1 MGSGTDV
8 LSTDFWIMG
17 MAIFGSI
24 LLYIPGNMAYIDALF
39 FASGG
44 CTQSGLNTIDINLL
58 NTYQQILL
66 FFFPMLC
73 NPITINTFV
82 VFLRLYWFE
91 KRFQHIAK
99 EAKRQRRSIS
109 KSRSQMRGERD
120 IGQEEHGVNGR
131 KITVMHGMHGAVT
144 NGKQKANG
152 EDMHGVDSHPSENQN
167 DYAITFDKE
176 DTQSLGPNGHP
187 PTLRT
192 QPTIKFADHVKRSD
206 GMEDEQLRIP
216 ATRDAET
223 HIAFLER
230 QRNRND
236 GVLRIP
242 GPRDADRGVAPE
254 TIDEEA
260 PRSPSIYRR
269 GSEPEYFPQGHEG
282 LDKENGH
289 LSPLPEDDSQHREVT
304 VKDSLGR
311 TENIAESAHAAV
323 RALDALRFRKP
334 RMKKKLHEDDKNLA
348 KTGSRMPT
356 FSTLR
361 NHFTRDKEP
370 MDPMPYISFQ
380 PTVGRNSAFVDL
392 SQSQREELGGIEYRS
407 LKSLALILVSYYW
420 FWSVLGFICL
430 VPWILRTGYYGA
442 VVDAAGQNRTWWGF
456 FTATSS
462 FNDMGFTLTPDSM
475 VSFQTAIFPLLFM
488 SFLILIGN
496 TAFPVMLRWII
507 WLASKI
513 VPQGS
518 GIWEELKFLLDHPR
532 RCFTLLFPSHATWW
546 LFWILVLLNGVDL
559 LFFII
564 LDFGNPIVTDLPPN
578 IRVLDGWFQAASTR
592 TAGFAC
598 VNLADLHP
606 GIQISYLVMMYISV
620 FPIAISVRR
629 TNVYEEQSLGIWSTE
644 EEDEKQTS
652 YVGSHIRRQLS
663 FDLWFVA
670 LGWFIIAI
678 SEGSRLQA
686 DNSSFTLFT
695 VLFEIISAY
704 GTVGL
709 SLGYPGTNTSFS
721 AQFGVIGKLVII
733 AMQIRGRH
741 RGLPYELDRA
751 ILLPS
756 ESLQQREA
764 EEAARRRRSS
774 FATTS
779 GAGEDLRA
787 VPSNVSG
794 REKEAGVATGAQRK
808 PRSRSNVFSVILH
821 PGPSMPSMHRR
832 YSSRRK
838 DSVGAAEDLAAVGE
852 SGIRGRTYHPQMEW
866 AEEEGGREREGGREG
881 SFGPP
886 KKRMSA

>member
-1 MGSGTDV
+1 M
-8 LSTDFWIMG
+8 LFADFWIIG
-17 MAIFGSI
+17 MTIFGSV
-24 LLYIPGNMAYIDALF
+24 LVYIPGNLRYIDALF

-44 CTQSGLNTIDINLL
+44 CTQSGLNPVDINLL
-58 NTYQQILL
+58 TTYQQILL
-66 FFFPMLC
+66 FILPMLC

-99 EAKRQRRSIS
+99 EAKRSRRSIS
-109 KSRSQMRGERD
+109 KSWSQAKGERD
-120 IGQEEHGVNGR
+120 IGQEEQGVNGR
-131 KITVMHGMHGAVT
+131 KITVMHDMHGAVT

-152 EDMHGVDSHPSENQN
+152 EDMQGVDSHPSENQN

-176 DTQSLGPNGHP
+176 DTQSLGPNSHP
-187 PTLRT
+187 LPLPLRT

-236 GVLRIP
+236 GILRIP

-260 PRSPSIYRR
+260 PRSPSVHRR
-269 GSEPEYFPQGHEG
+269 GSEPEYFPQGYEG

-289 LSPLPEDDSQHREVT
+289 LSPLPEDDSQNREVT
-304 VKDSLGR
+304 KEDSRGR
-311 TENIAESAHAAV
+311 RENTAESARAAV
-323 RALDALRFRKP
+323 RALGALKFRKP
-334 RMKKKLHEDDKNLA
+334 RIMKKDEKLGADDKNLT
-348 KTGSRMPT
+348 KTGSRLPS

-361 NHFTRDKEP
+361 NHFTREKEP
-370 MDPMPYISFQ
+370 MDPMPYISFE

-407 LKSLALILVSYYW
+407 LKSLAVILVSYYW
-420 FWSVLGFICL
+420 FWSILGYICL
-430 VPWILRTGYYGA
+430 VPWIIRTNFYGE
-442 VVDAAGQNRTWWGF
+442 VVDAVSQNRTWWGF

-462 FNDMGFTLTPDSM
+462 FNDVGFTLTPDSM
-475 VSFQTAIFPLLFM
+475 VSFQTAIFPLLLM

-496 TAFPVMLRWII
+496 TAFPIMLRWII
-507 WLASKI
+507 WLVSKI

-532 RCFTLLFPSHATWW
+532 RCFTLLFPAHATWW
-546 LFWILVLLNGVDL
+546 LFWILVLLNGIDL

-629 TNVYEEQSLGIWSTE
+629 TNVYEEQSLGIWSTD
-644 EEDEKQTS
+644 EEDDKHTS

-678 SEGSRLQA
+678 AEGSRLHGPN
-686 DNSSFTLFT
+686 DSSFTLFT

-709 SLGYPGTNTSFS
+709 SLGYAGTNASFS
-721 AQFGVIGKLVII
+721 AQFGVISKLVII

-756 ESLQQREA
+756 ESLQRREE

-774 FATTS
+774 FATTL
-779 GAGEDLRA
+779 GAGEDLRPVTTNA
-787 VPSNVSG
+787 SA
-794 REKEAGVATGAQRK
+794 REDEEGVTTGAQRK
-808 PRSRSNVFSVILH
+808 PRRSNVFSVILH
-821 PGPSMPSMHRR
+821 PGPSMVPLNRR
-832 YSSRRK
+832 HSTRRK
-838 DSVGAAEDLAAVGE
+838 DSAAGAEDRAAVGGGGVE
-852 SGIRGRTYHPQMEW
+852 GRANHPQME
-866 AEEEGGREREGGREG
+866 EDGEREREVI
-881 SFGPP
+881 FAPP
-886 KKRMSA
+886 KKRMSI